1 MGNQVNT
8 SIGPRVDTPQS
19 RRMLPAYEVLAKDV
33 QSLGVDA
40 VFGLVSDDT
49 VMFATALDM
58 IGVRFC
64 GARHEN
70 SAIAM
75 AEGYAAASG
84 RLGIA
89 VVGRGPATANG
100 MHGAVYASR
109 TGSPVLII
117 YGEAAVA
124 GDALNGFGPDYKEFN
139 A

>member
-1 MGNQVNT
+1 MNT
-8 SIGPRVDTPQS
+8 PIRPQAETTQS
-19 RRMLPAYEVLAKDV
+19 RRVLPAYEVLAMDV

-58 IGVRFC
+58 IGVRFH

-89 VVGRGPATANG
+89 VVGRGP
-100 MHGAVYASR
+100 
-109 TGSPVLII
+109 GSITSFPM
-117 YGEAAVA
+117 
-124 GDALNGFGPDYKEFN
+124 PW
-139 A
+139 